1 MAATGRAGG
10 DRMSTTP
17 GGWPWLP
24 WTAAAVAVGAAV
36 GLLVGRSQVVP
47 TAAPWPS
54 YAEVY
59 AAVAPVVVNVAVG
72 GPDPRVGSGFAL
84 SDEHVVTAR
93 HLVVDTGGSL
103 TVRTVDGRDLQARVV
118 GTDARTDLA
127 ILECPDAALKPA
139 TLGRSSDLAVGDSV
153 LALGNPYGLG
163 HTLAVGVLGSRGR
176 LLGGDDGDGPRVEF
190 LQLTIPLN
198 PGNSGGPIVD
208 AGGRVVGVLTG
219 THAQG
224 QAIAFAVPV
233 EALRDVLPLLMEGAR
248 VSEAFLGVRTVTAA
262 SGVRVVSVASSG
274 PAGQAGIRPG
284 DVLTQVA
291 GRAVTTPGELTAILD
306 DLPVTSHVFVML
318 VRDGDTIAVDV
329 GLEDRA
335 EQPLVV
341 AGMILRPEA
350 GAGGAVTAVRP
361 RSRAENAGVRVG
373 DVLRTVDGVPVQSPA
388 DVHEILAD
396 GRAATLEVLRSGEP
410 LILVMEAASEG

>member
-1 MAATGRAGG
+1 MESGRAETGG
-10 DRMSTTP
+10 TP
-17 GGWPWLP
+17 AWLP
-24 WTAAAVAVGAAV
+24 WTAAALAVGFAL
-36 GLLVGRSQVVP
+36 GLL
-47 TAAPWPS
+47 AARADVADPQPAWPS

-59 AAVAPVVVNVAVG
+59 AAVAPVVVNVAVS

-93 HLVVDTGGSL
+93 HLVVGVEGPVM
-103 TVRTVDGRDLQARVV
+103 VRTVDGRDLEARVV
-118 GTDARTDLA
+118 GTDARSDLA
-127 ILECPDAALKPA
+127 IVEATGAGLKPA
-139 TLGRSSDLAVGDSV
+139 TLGRSTDLAVGDTV

-176 LLGGDDGDGPRVEF
+176 LLAGGDGDGPRLEF

-208 AGGRVVGVLTG
+208 VGGRVVGVLTG

-224 QAIAFAVPV
+224 QAIAFAVPI
-233 EALRDVLPLLMEGAR
+233 EGLRDVLPLLMEGAR

-262 SGVRVVSVASSG
+262 GGVRVVSLASSG
-274 PAGQAGIRPG
+274 PAVQAGIRVG

-291 GRAVTTPGELTAILD
+291 GHTVATPGELTAIVD

-318 VRDGDTIAVDV
+318 LRDGEPIAVDV

-341 AGMILRPEA
+341 AGMILKPVA
-350 GAGGAVTAVRP
+350 GAGGAVSAVRP
-361 RSRAENAGVRVG
+361 RSRAEAAGVRVG

-396 GRAATLEVLRSGEP
+396 GRAATLEVLRDGEP
-410 LILVMEAASEG
+410 LILVLEQTSEE